1 MHAGADTMRS
11 PGWYPAWVTATATLR
26 LPRVAIIG
34 RPNVGKST
42 LFNRLTGTRKAIV
55 DSVSGITRDRLE
67 QPVEWTGKWFLLV
80 DTGGIDFEATEIIPR
95 RIVEQAL
102 EAVASSDLVVLVGDA
117 RTGLTSMETE
127 IARELRRSGT
137 RILVAANKVDTP
149 RDAPHAGEFHRL
161 GLGPVFPIS
170 AEQGGGID
178 DLLDAILGELP
189 DAPAELVE
197 DETLRLA
204 VIGRP
209 NVGKSSL
216 VNRLLGSERV
226 IVSEIPGTTRDSVD
240 VRVKL
245 GDLEAVL
252 VDTAGLRRK
261 GTDSERID
269 HVARVM
275 AERSLERADV
285 ALLMIDAA
293 EGITHQD
300 AVIAGL
306 AVQSGA
312 GLLILLNK
320 WDLVPDQENRYPELL
335 AEVKDKLKFADWAP
349 AMTVSVLTGERL
361 HRIGAAVERIAAN
374 RARRIPTAELNAVME
389 EAQRR
394 HQPPQRG
401 KGKEFRVKYMTQIA
415 VKPPAFVAF
424 TTGGAPHPTWQNYVH
439 NRLREAFDFEGTP
452 LIISYRG
459 GRSSGPRNSRRA

>member
-1 MHAGADTMRS
+1 MPS
-11 PGWYPAWVTATATLR
+11 QGWYPPPVTAASTTR

-42 LFNRLTGTRKAIV
+42 LFNRLTSSRKAIV
-55 DSVSGITRDRLE
+55 DSVPGITRDRLE
-67 QPVEWTGKWFLLV
+67 QPVEWTGRYFMLV
-80 DTGGIDFEATEIIPR
+80 DTGGIDFEATDVIPR

-102 EAVASSDLVVLVGDA
+102 EAVATSDLVVLVGDA
-117 RTGLTSMETE
+117 RTGLTAMETE
-127 IARELRRSGT
+127 IASELRRSGT
-137 RILVAANKVDTP
+137 KVLVAANKVDTP

-161 GLGPVFPIS
+161 GLGPVHPIS

-178 DLLDAILGELP
+178 RLLDAILQELP
-189 DAPAELVE
+189 DAPAEIVQ
-197 DETLRLA
+197 DDTLRIA

-226 IVSEIPGTTRDSVD
+226 IVSEVPGTTRDSVD
-240 VRVKL
+240 VRVRL
-245 GDLEAVL
+245 GDLDAVL

-261 GTDSERID
+261 GTDAERID

-285 ALLMIDAA
+285 ALLMIDAS

-306 AVQSGA
+306 AVKSGA

-320 WDLVPDQENRYPELL
+320 WDLVTDQEARHPELL
-335 AEVKDKLKFADWAP
+335 ADVKEKLRFADWAP
-349 AMTVSVLTGERL
+349 ALTVSVLTGERL
-361 HRIGAAVERIAAN
+361 QRLGAAVARIAEN

-401 KGKEFRVKYMTQIA
+401 KGKEFRVKYMTQVGVA
-415 VKPPAFVAF
+415 PPTFVAF

-452 LIISYRG
+452 VIIQYRG
-459 GRSSGPRNSRRA
+459 GRSAGPRNSRRA